1 MDESDIVDD
10 VNALLNLGVG
20 DAYRLEHIKQSYIEN
35 KTIWITDQRYLENMK
50 KKYLIKHSN
59 IQEESE
65 EKTEDTSEDEEKI
78 HCWKCGKKSNLGAN
92 FCMVCG
98 APLYDVATDSE
109 MEREEIPH
117 QARKKSV
124 SVGWKIPVMIGVP
137 VLILAII
144 GGAYSQGYF
153 DSSVEKTDS
162 PIDNIPTNIADTPK
176 TVTNMDTGNSKCG
189 PGTVFDSETNSCVLE
204 GKSGSEETEEK
215 STPTDSGH
223 SKCGPGTI
231 LVDGACVL
239 DKWK

>member
-59 IQEESE
+59 IQESE
-65 EKTEDTSEDEEKI
+65 EKTDASEGEEKI
-78 HCWKCGKKSNLGAN
+78 HCWKCGKKSKLGAN

-98 APLYDVATDSE
+98 APLYEVATDSE
-109 MEREEIPH
+109 VEREEIPH
-117 QARKKSV
+117 HVRKKTV
-124 SVGWKIPVMIGVP
+124 SIGWKIPVMIGVP
-137 VLILAII
+137 VLILAVI
-144 GGAYSQGYF
+144 GGAYSIGYF
-153 DSSVEKTDS
+153 DNAVERTHSTLEKAPVSTTETS
-162 PIDNIPTNIADTPK
+162 K
-176 TVTNMDTGNSKCG
+176 TVTSADTGHSKCG
-189 PGTVFDSETNSCVLE
+189 PGTILVDGACVLE
-204 GKSGSEETEEK
+204 GKTSSEVPEEK

-239 DKWK
+239 DK